1 MGLDA
6 EFGGKIPKSSIDVA
20 AATALRAEDKAK
32 VDAFIEDGP
41 GFARVNQVMEREL
54 RRTALRGAFGPA
66 IFCWCCPFVMAGF
79 CVDRQCPTWP
89 NPCGCFLGCYEGC

>member
-41 GFARVNQVMEREL
+41 GFARVNQ
-54 RRTALRGAFGPA
+54 
-66 IFCWCCPFVMAGF
+66 
-79 CVDRQCPTWP
+79 
-89 NPCGCFLGCYEGC
+89 